1 MFLSKSN
8 GVYYLFFRDEQ
19 GVRHKVSTRCHIKS
33 AALRFLQSYRSS
45 SPHSST
51 KSPQLTEFF
60 QQLEAY
66 LVSTHQ
72 PGTVGIYRK
81 SWRFLVAFVGDLR
94 LSALSPVHFDR
105 YKAHRLA
112 EVSPVTVNVELRAL
126 KASLTHAVRW
136 TVLASNPFSRLSLAS
151 VPTTSPVYFTREQVQ
166 VLLAT
171 VREKW
176 LRDVILLAGATGM
189 RRGEILNL
197 RWSQVDLRM
206 GFIQIEGHENY
217 RTKGGQMRVI
227 PMCGVV
233 KTLLM
238 ELGAQ
243 ASNEYVFSRNG
254 EMLRG
259 HYVSRKFKK
268 YLRSLGMNHHLHLHS
283 LRHGFA
289 SWLALDGVSIYHI
302 SKLLGHSSVG
312 VTEKFYAHLQ
322 PEQLR
327 ESVERIGLVPSR
339 N

>member
-1 MFLSKSN
+1 MFLSKRN

-19 GVRHKVSTRCHIKS
+19 GVRHKVSTRCHIKTD
-33 AALRFLQSYRSS
+33 ALKFLQTFRSG
-45 SPHSST
+45 SPRNTTQAPH
-51 KSPQLTEFF
+51 LTEFY

-66 LVSTHQ
+66 RISTHQ

-81 SWRFLVAFVGDLR
+81 SWRFLVAIVGDMR
-94 LSALSPVHFDR
+94 LSAISPLHFDR

-136 TVLASNPFSRLSLAS
+136 TVLPSNPFSRLSLAN
-151 VPTTSPVYFTREQVQ
+151 VPATSPVYFTREQVQ
-166 VLLAT
+166 VLLSTAKQ
-171 VREKW
+171 KW

-189 RRGEILNL
+189 RRGEIVNL
-197 RWSQVDLRM
+197 RWKQVDLGM
-206 GFIQIEGHENY
+206 GFIRIEGDENY

-233 KTLLM
+233 KTLLT
-238 ELGAQ
+238 ELSAQ
-243 ASNEYVFSRNG
+243 ATNEYVFGRNG
-254 EMLRG
+254 EMLIG

-268 YLRSLGMNHHLHLHS
+268 YLRSLGMNHRLHLHS

-289 SWLALDGVSIYHI
+289 SWLALDGVSICHI

-327 ESVERIGLVPSR
+327 ESVERIGLVASR